1 MLSQMQSQRR
11 KAGTTLQRIV
21 WTKRAQSW
29 EETPNPGLDSVVAA
43 IVERASRTAFD
54 VAVDLGAGSGQLALP
69 LAAHAKKVI
78 AVDIAPTMLEI
89 LTTKARA
96 LNLSNVETVCES
108 LEKLQFPEASID
120 LIVSNYVLH
129 HLADVD
135 KASVI
140 KACYTWL
147 RPGGTLII
155 GDMMFGRGA
164 TAQDRQII
172 AEKVLK
178 LAKLGPG
185 GWWRIAKNAAR
196 FTLRIQ
202 EKPVSA
208 DTWRRYLTEAGFEQ
222 VEISPLIAE
231 ASIAQAYKP

>member
-1 MLSQMQSQRR
+1 MQSQRR

-29 EETPNPGLDSVVAA
+29 EETPNPGLDSVVEA
-43 IVERASRTAFD
+43 IVARAATTTYD
-54 VAVDLGAGSGQLALP
+54 LVVDLGSGSGQLALP
-69 LAAHAKKVI
+69 LAAFSHRVV

-89 LTTKARA
+89 LESKARSKGI
-96 LNLSNVETVCES
+96 SNVETKCES
-108 LEKLQFPEASID
+108 LERLHFEANSVD

-129 HLADVD
+129 HLADSD
-135 KASVI
+135 KASII
-140 KACYTWL
+140 KSCYQWL
-147 RPGGTLII
+147 RPGGSLII

-196 FTLRIQ
+196 FTFRIQ

-208 DTWRRYLTEAGFEQ
+208 DTWRRYLSQAGFE
-222 VEISPLIAE
+222 EISISPLVAE
-231 ASIAQAYKP
+231 ASIAQAFKR